1 MKRKREPVNACE
13 TAAAK
18 ETRED
23 LRGTSRRGFLQGGV
37 GLVAGAA
44 AAQLLPSQSA
54 TQQNA
59 ANAGLL
65 GRLTSANSN
74 GRPILL
80 KDGIVL
86 SMDPKVGDFE
96 KADVLIQGKKIVS
109 IGPSLAA
116 PAQAVVVNA
125 DRMIVMPG
133 FVDTH
138 HHQYM
143 AATRSIVADSLILS
157 GTTRGPKTNFSSVI
171 LQTLTPAYTPTT
183 FIFPNSWRRSA
194 K

>member
-1 MKRKREPVNACE
+1 MKRKKEPVNSCE

-18 ETRED
+18 ETSGD
-23 LRGTSRRGFLQGGV
+23 PRGESRRGFLKGSV
-37 GLVAGAA
+37 SIVAGAA
-44 AAQLLPSQSA
+44 AQFLPSQVA
-54 TQQNA
+54 AQQNA
-59 ANAGLL
+59 AGLAE
-65 GRLTSANSN
+65 RLRSANAN

-183 FIFPNSWRRSA
+183 FIFPNSRRRSA